1 MENKDMLQYKF
12 YKADKLDN
20 IVNVNLPSVSLAD
33 ALVYGARILDLKQNE
48 FSEEE
53 KEIITNIADGSKL
66 SMLNDATLSVNSRD
80 MVSEVMG
87 SKDGKPFIIKPK
99 KLNLKSSASGKALI
113 IDKINTTMDI
123 GQRVKIPLYH
133 SGFWIAVNPPKADDI
148 SKLILKL
155 NNASISIS
163 KASRTLLHTS
173 SKIILEDII
182 IEFILSRV
190 FYTSLKAP
198 VETPLTKYISIFDKP
213 TLIMAVV
220 ASMYPNGHN
229 FTINC
234 KNTHVRNKK
243 KTGAKCNFT
252 TSGVVDVLETLVVD
266 KSRMTPFMID
276 TLSKDGKDMVSVSDI
291 ERYKE
296 ELDEINDENY
306 NLKVDIRDEVLTM
319 RMRHPNI
326 YYYHRDG
333 KKWLSQILD
342 KVDRL
347 LETEIADRDKVISDV
362 IFFNNCNTYK
372 GFIASVNMGDDT
384 NIKDEEIED
393 VLVALS
399 GSKETQRAFNKVVRR
414 CIERSSIALFGFSNY
429 ICPNCQEK
437 QIEDLKD
444 HPWNTV
450 LPIDPYEYFL
460 ELSVSKIS
468 SLQ

>member
-1 MENKDMLQYKF
+1 MENKDMLQNKF
-12 YKADKLDN
+12 YKAGELDN
-20 IVNVNLPSVSLAD
+20 ITNIGLPSVSLTD
-33 ALVYGARILDLKQNE
+33 ALLYGSRIINLQQSE
-48 FSEEE
+48 FSDSE
-53 KEIITNIADGSKL
+53 KEVITNIADGSKL
-66 SMLNDATLSVNSRD
+66 SMLNDATTSINSKD
-80 MVSEVMG
+80 MVSEIVG
-87 SKDGKPFIIKPK
+87 SRDGVPVLIKPK
-99 KLNLKSSASGKALI
+99 KLNLKSNASGKALI
-113 IDKINTTMDI
+113 IDKINQTMDI

-133 SGFWIAVNPPKADDI
+133 SGFWIAMNPPKADDI

-155 NNASISIS
+155 NNAKISIS
-163 KASRTLLHTS
+163 RASRTLLHTS

-190 FYTSLKAP
+190 FYTSLKIPAGVP
-198 VETPLTKYISIFDKP
+198 ITKYISIFDKP
-213 TLIMAVV
+213 SLIMAVV

-234 KNTHVRNKK
+234 KNTHIRNKK
-243 KTGAKCNFT
+243 KISTKCDFT

-266 KSRMTPFMID
+266 KSRMTQFMID
-276 TLSKDGKDMVSVSDI
+276 TLSKDGKDMVSVSEI
-291 ERYKE
+291 ERYKQ
-296 ELDEINDENY
+296 ELDDSNDENY
-306 NLKVDIRDEVLTM
+306 NLKVAIRDEELTM
-319 RMRHPNI
+319 RMKHPNI
-326 YYYHRDG
+326 YYYHKDG

-347 LETEIADRDKVISDV
+347 LETEVADRDKVISDV

-372 GFIASVNMGDDT
+372 GFITSVKMGDDT
-384 NIKDEEIED
+384 NIKDDEIED

-399 GSKETQRAFNKVVRR
+399 GSKETQKAFNKVVRR
-414 CIERSSIALFGFSNY
+414 CIERSSISIFGFSNY
-429 ICPNCQEK
+429 ICPKCQEK

-468 SLQ
+468 NLQ